1 MAHQPLECTVRV
13 GGVGGIATTPPTRT
27 VQAHCAPWCTVLLL
41 LQPQQLKLLPNPP
54 SEARTRCEVDEAKS
68 TKQSRARR
76 VRLATLQCFSKS
88 NNPARDQQNRQ
99 RACMNKQSGTQLENV
114 RFLEKPAAQQQSD
127 TTEEAMQ
134 AQYTDT
140 PV

>member
-1 MAHQPLECTVRV
+1 MHRACRWCWWHRHNTTNTHGASPLCTMVHR
-13 GGVGGIATTPPTRT
+13 
-27 VQAHCAPWCTVLLL
+27 
-41 LQPQQLKLLPNPP
+41 PP
-54 SEARTRCEVDEAKS
+54 SAAAAATEAAAEPTIRSTNLMRSRRSEVDESKS